1 MKNIISIL
9 FLVLS
14 VSCQQD
20 KIVPSES
27 FEEDVV
33 DFAIKQKNNRPIEV
47 KDLYE
52 SLADKIPDDAD
63 EKSVLVQ
70 ILKKKGFK
78 ITNWGRG
85 NFTHGPRVV
94 IYDLNKKNCEC
105 QVAKY
110 YYSTHN
116 DSTYLRTEAISCK

>member
-1 MKNIISIL
+1 MKNIILIL

-20 KIVPSES
+20 KIVHSQS

-52 SLADKIPDDAD
+52 SLADKIPDDSD
-63 EKSVLVQ
+63 EKSVFVR

-78 ITNWGRG
+78 ITDWGRG
-85 NFTHGPRVV
+85 NFTHGPRVI
-94 IYDLNKKNCEC
+94 IYDLAKENCEC
-105 QVAKY
+105 TVAKY
-110 YYSTHN
+110 YYSTQE
-116 DSTYLRTEAISCK
+116 SAYLRTEAISCK